1 MNEHGETPVAR
12 TAPARTRL
20 PGEAGATAPRQR
32 PARAQAPCPPCCGP
46 AKKVADPG
54 AAVGT
59 RGRGRLAPARARASP
74 DGTRC
79 SQLELWSSGGV
90 FVWVILESGGMNMF
104 LQTVGPFQV
113 LGEKLDR
120 TFVLQVGV
128 HLW

>member
-1 MNEHGETPVAR
+1 MLRIFVSNA
-12 TAPARTRL
+12 
-20 PGEAGATAPRQR
+20 AG
-32 PARAQAPCPPCCGP
+32 
-46 AKKVADPG
+46 
-54 AAVGT
+54 
-59 RGRGRLAPARARASP
+59 LAI
-74 DGTRC
+74 
-79 SQLELWSSGGV
+79 QLELWSSGGV